1 MSTKSSLEALF
12 GPRVQ
17 IRVVDRVT
25 SGSAV
30 KFSLKR
36 LDGFVRTVDVARALA
51 RRGVK
56 LSVAKRAV
64 ERLLEG
70 HAAGVHVPHV
80 EDNAAFIA
88 ELGALRVKADPV
100 RNPTGDDLA
109 NLRARLALTQEQFA
123 NTYMLELRTLQNWE
137 QGRRKALDPQASL
150 LVKALDRYPDLMER
164 VAVDE

>member
-1 MSTKSSLEALF
+1 MSTKSLLEALS
-12 GPRVQ
+12 GPRVRIQ
-17 IRVVDRVT
+17 AVDRVT
-25 SGSAV
+25 SGSAAS
-30 KFSLKR
+30 FRLQRLK
-36 LDGFVRTVDVARALA
+36 GFERTVDVARALA
-51 RRGVK
+51 RRGVR

-64 ERLLEG
+64 ERMLDG

-109 NLRARLALTQEQFA
+109 NLRARLSLTQEQFA